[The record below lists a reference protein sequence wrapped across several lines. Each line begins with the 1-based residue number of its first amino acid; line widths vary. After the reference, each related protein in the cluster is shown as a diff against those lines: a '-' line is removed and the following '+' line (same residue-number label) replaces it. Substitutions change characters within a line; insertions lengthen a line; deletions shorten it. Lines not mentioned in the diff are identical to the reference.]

1 MYRQNH
7 YWIDCAMIDQLQISQ
22 MVVSTMWKCFFD
34 VIIWH
39 LLEADKIQSIQRT
52 KVKDFID
59 IIILIALILWLNYL
73 KKKNPIIGYFDF
85 I

>member
-1 MYRQNH
+1 
-7 YWIDCAMIDQLQISQ
+7 
-22 MVVSTMWKCFFD
+22 MWKCFFD

-73 KKKNPIIGYFDF
+73 KKKIPWPWCDVLSLF
-85 I
+85 ILFYGLHSVSFLE

>member
-1 MYRQNH
+1 
-7 YWIDCAMIDQLQISQ
+7 MIDQLQISQ
-22 MVVSTMWKCFFD
+22 MVVSAMWKCFFD

-73 KKKNPIIGYFDF
+73 KKKIP
-85 I
+85 

>member
-1 MYRQNH
+1 
-7 YWIDCAMIDQLQISQ
+7 MIDQLQISQ

-34 VIIWH
+34 VITWH

-73 KKKNPIIGYFDF
+73 KKKIP
-85 I
+85 